1 MSSAQVLSGTQNLP
15 QRKQLTHTLALQG
28 VHSAQETRTCMH
40 SKSKSKGKNL
50 FQISL
55 AQVGL
60 IWLLSLLLLPFSPF
74 PCLLWVHA
82 EQPLLVKII
91 SFVTSDQ
98 FQCLGENRCKFE
110 TGVVFFGEQVPKPKP
125 RSLFT
130 CPNLTTTKLWNCSN
144 WEETRQIQEAQKTHE
159 IHQSHPS
166 QKCSWSSSH

>member
-60 IWLLSLLLLPFSPF
+60 IWLLSLPLLPFSPF

-82 EQPLLVKII
+82 EQPSPVKMII
-91 SFVTSDQ
+91 IVI
-98 FQCLGENRCKFE
+98 FQTISISGESHCKFE

-125 RSLFT
+125 RFLFT
-130 CPNLTTTKLWNCSN
+130 YSNLATTKLWGCFN
-144 WEETRQIQEAQKTHE
+144 WEETRQI
-159 IHQSHPS
+159 
-166 QKCSWSSSH
+166 